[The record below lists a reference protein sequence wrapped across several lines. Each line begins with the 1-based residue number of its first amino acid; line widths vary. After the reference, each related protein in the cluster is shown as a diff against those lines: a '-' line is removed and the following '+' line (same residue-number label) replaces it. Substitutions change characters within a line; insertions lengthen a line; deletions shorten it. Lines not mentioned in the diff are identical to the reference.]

1 MSKMKLPSR
10 MALILNGAAILIGG
24 ASLVMVLRPVFG
36 GNEMPPCAERYPS
49 ATRLG
54 LDRDGEPLTTADL
67 QSRVGNSDWGI
78 LSGARVVKLRSGPAK
93 HALELDLASAPP
105 ATPKPV
111 GDDKVGLGFAWTPQ
125 SMGRSR
131 AACLAYSVFVPEGFT
146 FGKGG
151 RLPGLAG
158 TSGLASDGS
167 EAVFSTRYTWGPG
180 GEADIHTHLPDWP
193 EGRSIFNEGSGFGLE
208 PGKWVALEQ
217 EVVLN
222 TPGKKD
228 GIIRVWRD
236 GRLALQKTD
245 VVFRT
250 KAAVLI
256 SSVMAE
262 SVAGEQLPSTKP
274 GPQKIWLTPFELRWQ

>member
-1 MSKMKLPSR
+1 MPKLQLPSR
-10 MALILNGAAILIGG
+10 MALILNAAAILIGG
-24 ASLVMVLRPVFG
+24 ASLVVVLRPVFG
-36 GNEMPPCAERYPS
+36 GNDISPCAERYPS

-54 LDRDGEPLTTADL
+54 LDRNGEPITAADL
-67 QSRVGNSDWGI
+67 QSRVGNTDWGM

-105 ATPKPV
+105 VVPKPV
-111 GDDKVGLGFAWTPQ
+111 GDDKVGMGFAWTPQ
-125 SMGRSR
+125 GMGRSR
-131 AACLAYSVFVPEGFT
+131 AACLAYSVFVPEGFS

-158 TSGLASDGS
+158 TSGMASEGGDP
-167 EAVFSTRYTWGPG
+167 VFSTRYTFGPA

-193 EGRSIFNEGSGFGLE
+193 EGRSLGNERSGFGLE

-222 TPGKKD
+222 TLGKKD
-228 GIIRVWRD
+228 GIIRVWAD
-236 GRLALQKTD
+236 GRLALQKSD

-250 KAAVLI
+250 KASALI
-256 SSVMAE
+256 SSVLAE
-262 SVAGEQLPSTKP
+262 GVAGEQVPGAKP